1 MPDDPYEVVLTLLWG
16 RFDLLELECCYTSG
30 LGIKRRIPTFQE
42 NTILLRQ
49 RISIGV
55 AVV

>member
-1 MPDDPYEVVLTLLWG
+1 MDLWLDMPDDPYEVVLTLLWG

-42 NTILLRQ
+42 PFSFVKEL
-49 RISIGV
+49 V
-55 AVV
+55 

>member
-42 NTILLRQ
+42 PFSFVKEL
-49 RISIGV
+49 V
-55 AVV
+55 